1 MLKIDQLQKSFGNKQ
16 ILNNLCLE
24 IPEGTIFGLVGING
38 AGKSTLLRCIA
49 GVYEPEQGC
58 ILFNDSDTYEDQHI
72 RNEIAFVSD
81 EAYFPVGS
89 TIKSVKLLYET
100 LYDRF
105 SQESY
110 KKYLELFQLDE
121 NASIVNLSKG
131 NKRRVSLLFALC
143 IKPKLLL
150 LDEAYDGL
158 EPLARYKF
166 KNVLTQLIEDEQITV
181 IISSH
186 NLKEL
191 EDICDSFG
199 ILEDGKMME
208 YGDLSESKENI
219 NKYQIVFDKE
229 LEDDAFDAF
238 NILHLDH
245 EGRVYKL
252 VAKGNQN
259 TVLSKIQEMHPLLVD
274 VLQVNFEEL
283 FIYELQAKEKSH
295 DQQ

>member
-1 MLKIDQLQKSFGNKQ
+1 MLKIDQLQKSFGHKQ

-58 ILFNDSDTYEDQHI
+58 ILFNDSDTYEDERI
-72 RNEIAFVSD
+72 RDEIAFVSD

-105 SQESY
+105 SQEDY
-110 KKYLELFQLDE
+110 QKYLELFQLDE

-158 EPLARYKF
+158 EPLVRYKF
-166 KNVLTQLIEDEQITV
+166 KSVLTQLIEDEQITV

-208 YGDLSESKENI
+208 YGDLTESKENI

-229 LEDDAFDAF
+229 LDNHAFDEF
-238 NILHLDH
+238 DILHLDH

-259 TVLSKIQEMHPLLVD
+259 TVLSQIQTMHPLLVD

-283 FIYELQAKEKSH
+283 FIYELEAKEKSH

>member
-49 GVYEPEQGC
+49 GVYEPEQGS
-58 ILFNDSDTYEDQHI
+58 ILFNGSDTYEDERV

-100 LYDRF
+100 LYDCF
-105 SQESY
+105 SQEDY

-143 IKPKLLL
+143 TKPKLLL

-208 YGDLSESKENI
+208 YGDLTESKENI
-219 NKYQIVFDKE
+219 NKYQIVFDQE
-229 LEDDAFDAF
+229 LEDNAFDAF
-238 NILHLDH
+238 DILHLEH

>member
-49 GVYEPEQGC
+49 GVYEPEQGS
-58 ILFNDSDTYEDQHI
+58 ILFNDSDTYEDERV

-100 LYDRF
+100 LYDCF
-105 SQESY
+105 SQEDY

-143 IKPKLLL
+143 TKPKLLL

-208 YGDLSESKENI
+208 YGDLTESKENL
-219 NKYQIVFDKE
+219 NKYQIVFDQE
-229 LEDDAFDAF
+229 LEDNAFDAF
-238 NILHLDH
+238 DILHLEH

>member
-1 MLKIDQLQKSFGNKQ
+1 M
-16 ILNNLCLE
+16 
-24 IPEGTIFGLVGING
+24 
-38 AGKSTLLRCIA
+38 
-49 GVYEPEQGC
+49 
-58 ILFNDSDTYEDQHI
+58 
-72 RNEIAFVSD
+72 
-81 EAYFPVGS
+81 
-89 TIKSVKLLYET
+89 
-100 LYDRF
+100 
-105 SQESY
+105 
-110 KKYLELFQLDE
+110 
-121 NASIVNLSKG
+121 
-131 NKRRVSLLFALC
+131 LFALC
-143 IKPKLLL
+143 TKPKLLL

-199 ILEDGKMME
+199 ILENGKMME
-208 YGDLSESKENI
+208 YGDLTESKENI
-219 NKYQIVFDKE
+219 NKYQIVFDQE
-229 LEDDAFDAF
+229 LEDDAFDTF
-238 NILHLDH
+238 DILDLNH

>member
-24 IPEGTIFGLVGING
+24 IKEGTIFGLVGING

-49 GVYEPEQGC
+49 GVYEPEQGS
-58 ILFNDSDTYEDQHI
+58 ILFDGFDTYEDERI
-72 RNEIAFVSD
+72 RNTIAFVSD

-100 LYDRF
+100 MYDNF
-105 SQESY
+105 SNEDYQT
-110 KKYLELFQLDE
+110 YLDLFQLDE
-121 NASIVNLSKG
+121 NTSIVNLSKG

-143 IKPKLLL
+143 TKPKLLL

-219 NKYQIVFDKE
+219 NKYQIVFNQDLDE
-229 LEDDAFDAF
+229 HAFEAFD
-238 NILHLDH
+238 ILHINH
-245 EGRVYKL
+245 EGRVYKI
-252 VAKGNQN
+252 VARGNQE
-259 TVLSKIQEMHPLLVD
+259 TVLAQIQAMHPLLVD

-283 FIYELQAKEKSH
+283 FIYELEAKEKSH

>member
-58 ILFNDSDTYEDQHI
+58 ILFNDSDTYEDERV

-89 TIKSVKLLYET
+89 TIKSVKQLYET
-100 LYDRF
+100 LYDYF
-105 SQESY
+105 SQEDY

-143 IKPKLLL
+143 TKPKLLL

-208 YGDLSESKENI
+208 YGDLTESKENI
-219 NKYQIVFDKE
+219 NKYQIVFDQE
-229 LEDDAFDAF
+229 LEDNAFDAF
-238 NILHLDH
+238 DILHLDH

>member
-24 IPEGTIFGLVGING
+24 IPEGSIFGLVGING

-58 ILFNDSDTYEDQHI
+58 ILFNDCDTYEDERI

-89 TIKSVKLLYET
+89 TIKSVKQLYET

-105 SQESY
+105 SQIDY
-110 KKYLELFQLDE
+110 QKYLELFQLDE

-143 IKPKLLL
+143 TKPKLLL

-208 YGDLSESKENI
+208 YGDLTESKENI
-219 NKYQIVFDKE
+219 NKYQIVFDHE
-229 LEDDAFDAF
+229 LEDNAFDAF
-238 NILHLDH
+238 DILHLDH

-252 VAKGNQN
+252 VARGNQN
-259 TVLSKIQEMHPLLVD
+259 NILSKIQQMHPLLVD

>member
-24 IPEGTIFGLVGING
+24 IKEGTIFGLVGING

-49 GVYEPEQGC
+49 GVYEPEQGS
-58 ILFNDSDTYEDQHI
+58 ILFDGFDTYEDERI
-72 RNEIAFVSD
+72 RNTIAFVSD

-100 LYDRF
+100 MYDNF
-105 SQESY
+105 SNEDYQT
-110 KKYLELFQLDE
+110 YLDLFQLDE
-121 NASIVNLSKG
+121 NTSIVNLSKG

-143 IKPKLLL
+143 TKPKLLL

-219 NKYQIVFDKE
+219 NKYQIVFNQDLDE
-229 LEDDAFDAF
+229 HAFEAFD
-238 NILHLDH
+238 ILHINH
-245 EGRVYKL
+245 EGRVYKI
-252 VAKGNQN
+252 VARGNQD
-259 TVLSKIQEMHPLLVD
+259 TVLAQIQAMHPLLVD

-283 FIYELQAKEKSH
+283 FIYELEAKEKSH

>member
-58 ILFNDSDTYEDQHI
+58 ILFNDSDTYEDERV

-89 TIKSVKLLYET
+89 TIKSVKQLYET
-100 LYDRF
+100 LYDCF
-105 SQESY
+105 SQEDY

-143 IKPKLLL
+143 TKPKLLL

-208 YGDLSESKENI
+208 YGDLTESKENI
-219 NKYQIVFDKE
+219 NKYQIVFDQE
-229 LEDDAFDAF
+229 LEDNAFDTF
-238 NILHLDH
+238 DILHLDH

>member
-58 ILFNDSDTYEDQHI
+58 ILFNDSDTYEDERV

-89 TIKSVKLLYET
+89 TIKSVKQLYET
-100 LYDRF
+100 LYDCF
-105 SQESY
+105 SQEDY

-143 IKPKLLL
+143 TKPKLLL

-208 YGDLSESKENI
+208 YGDLTESKENI
-219 NKYQIVFDKE
+219 NKYQIVFDQE
-229 LEDDAFDAF
+229 LEDNAFDAF
-238 NILHLDH
+238 DILHLDH

>member
-24 IPEGTIFGLVGING
+24 IKEGTIFGLVGING

-49 GVYEPEQGC
+49 GVYEPEQGS
-58 ILFNDSDTYEDQHI
+58 ILFDGFDTYEDERI
-72 RNEIAFVSD
+72 RNTIAFVSD

-100 LYDRF
+100 MYDNF
-105 SQESY
+105 SNEDYQT
-110 KKYLELFQLDE
+110 YLDLFQLDE
-121 NASIVNLSKG
+121 NTSIVNLSKG

-143 IKPKLLL
+143 TKPKLLL

-219 NKYQIVFDKE
+219 NKYQIVFNQDLDE
-229 LEDDAFDAF
+229 HAFDAF
-238 NILHLDH
+238 DILHINH
-245 EGRVYKL
+245 EGRVYKI
-252 VAKGNQN
+252 VARGNQE
-259 TVLSKIQEMHPLLVD
+259 TVLAQIQAMHPLLVD

-283 FIYELQAKEKSH
+283 FIYELEAKEKSH

>member
-24 IPEGTIFGLVGING
+24 IKEGTIFGLVGING

-49 GVYEPEQGC
+49 GVYEPEQGS
-58 ILFNDSDTYEDQHI
+58 ILFDGFDTYEDERI
-72 RNEIAFVSD
+72 RNTIAFVSD

-100 LYDRF
+100 MYDNF
-105 SQESY
+105 SNEDYQT
-110 KKYLELFQLDE
+110 YLDLFQLDE
-121 NASIVNLSKG
+121 NTSIVNLSKG

-143 IKPKLLL
+143 TKPKLLL

-219 NKYQIVFDKE
+219 NKYQIVFNQDLDE
-229 LEDDAFDAF
+229 HAFDTF
-238 NILHLDH
+238 DILHINH
-245 EGRVYKL
+245 EGRVYKI
-252 VAKGNQN
+252 VARGNQD
-259 TVLSKIQEMHPLLVD
+259 TVLAQIQAMHPLLVD

-283 FIYELQAKEKSH
+283 FIYELEAKEKSH